1 MIENCAPSRPS
12 PRTWLVEKI
21 KPCRGAP
28 KFPHAPTPLLSD
40 QVGTRSQH
48 IHPTVCRRGFRHDV
62 SQTQSKHMGASPL
75 SYPQRSRPVSETDPE
90 VCNNGC
96 KRLGTRKCDWACRY
110 RENIPHW
117 FQNCIGAPRAIVN
130 KEVKHGISTG

>member
-40 QVGTRSQH
+40 QVGTRSQN
-48 IHPTVCRRGFRHDV
+48 IHPTVCRRGFGHDV
-62 SQTQSKHMGASPL
+62 SQTQSKHGGHPTKLPATKSAGLRDGLRVCGA
-75 SYPQRSRPVSETDPE
+75 
-90 VCNNGC
+90 GC
-96 KRLGTRKCDWACRY
+96 KRLGTRKCD
-110 RENIPHW
+110 
-117 FQNCIGAPRAIVN
+117 
-130 KEVKHGISTG
+130 